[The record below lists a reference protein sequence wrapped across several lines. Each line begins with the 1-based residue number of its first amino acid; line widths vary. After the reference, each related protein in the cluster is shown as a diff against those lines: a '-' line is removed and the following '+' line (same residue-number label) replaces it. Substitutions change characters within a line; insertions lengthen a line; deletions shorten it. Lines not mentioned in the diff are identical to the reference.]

1 MYWGGLM
8 TRNKY
13 CDVCGTEQIKRRWV
27 RKQKPESSL
36 KKKPLS
42 SKKKK
47 IIVLSV
53 VLVLGVV
60 FSSISIWIA
69 QQLQYEGHL
78 TIYSVNV
85 VPIDQTTEEL
95 EIQLGLEQ
103 SMVYIKEIELFSVA
117 RDNYYESYSISFK
130 LEEYETRVVSFAL
143 YKFDPLFNEGF
154 SLKITHKY
162 KVQWITYTF

>member
-1 MYWGGLM
+1 M
-8 TRNKY
+8 TRNEY
-13 CDVCGTEQIKRRWV
+13 CDVCGTEQVKKRWV

-60 FSSISIWIA
+60 FSSISIWFA
-69 QQLQYEGHL
+69 QQMQYEGHL
-78 TIYSVNV
+78 KIYSVNV

-117 RDNYYESYSISFK
+117 RDNYYESYTISFE
-130 LEEYETRVVSFAL
+130 LEEYETRFVSFAL

-162 KVQWITYTF
+162 KVQLITYTF